1 MKAGKGRRAPRGGSA
16 PGQDAPPRSGVGA
29 RYGTGDGPRVLLV
42 DNYDSFTFNLVQYL
56 GELGARVEVFRN
68 DEVDVA
74 GIRVRA
80 PDALVLS
87 PGPCTPDEAG
97 VTLAAIRALSG
108 ALPILGVCLGHQAVG
123 QAFGGKVVRNQRIVH
138 GKASPIRH
146 RGEGL
151 YAGLSAPFQA
161 GRYHS
166 LVVERASLPAALE
179 VTSWTDEDEI
189 MGLRHR
195 TLDVEG
201 VQFHPES
208 ILTLE
213 GKKLLSN
220 WLAHVTAARRPLPT
234 SAQAKP

>member
-1 MKAGKGRRAPRGGSA
+1 MSAPRAHAARSRRPA
-16 PGQDAPPRSGVGA
+16 PRGA
-29 RYGTGDGPRVLLV
+29 RYGTGGGPDLLLV

-68 DEVDVA
+68 DEIDVP
-74 GIRVRA
+74 GIRARA

-97 VTLAAIRALSG
+97 VTLEAIRALAG
-108 ALPILGVCLGHQAVG
+108 ALPILGVCLGHQAIG
-123 QAFGGKVVRNQRIVH
+123 QAFGGKVVRNHRIVH
-138 GKASPIRH
+138 GKASAVHH

-151 YAGLSAPFQA
+151 YGGLSAPFQA

-179 VTSWTDEDEI
+179 VTSWTDEEEI

-195 TLDVEG
+195 SLDVEG

-208 ILTLE
+208 ILTVE
-213 GKKLLSN
+213 GKTLLGN
-220 WLAHVTAARRPLPT
+220 WLAHVAAAHRPSP
-234 SAQAKP
+234 APEAP